1 MGAVGEGVTGLTPG
15 RAGKSSF
22 VVRRVLVG
30 ATVVVDV
37 GVDGSFCTLG
47 GLVGGTG
54 DSERAG
60 TFGVVDVVVARVVL
74 VDVVD

>member
-1 MGAVGEGVTGLTPG
+1 M
-15 RAGKSSF
+15 
-22 VVRRVLVG
+22 RRVLVG

-37 GVDGSFCTLG
+37 DGDGSFCTLG

>member
-1 MGAVGEGVTGLTPG
+1 M
-15 RAGKSSF
+15 
-22 VVRRVLVG
+22 
-30 ATVVVDV
+30 
-37 GVDGSFCTLG
+37 
-47 GLVGGTG
+47 GGTG